1 MVKSGTRLRPWHFVV
16 LGAGVL
22 ALLVGASLLFLLR
35 TDGSASPTVAEAPP
49 SQALPEAKVAAGALN
64 DAPPPT
70 EASADAMREEAA
82 PERRSPLV
90 VDHLGA
96 KRVSC
101 AAACA
106 LEEQCGFRS
115 RAECAAASCEGE
127 LRRVSR
133 SDFQLENASDCA
145 LLALLPCEEA
155 CWKQGEC
162 TGHHEGDK
170 QCTAACRT
178 LVRQAPRETF
188 REKRCVLER
197 SCGDLPLCAE

>member
-1 MVKSGTRLRPWHFVV
+1 MVSPGARLRPWHFVV

-22 ALLVGASLLFLLR
+22 VLLVGASLLFLLR
-35 TDGSASPTVAEAPP
+35 TDGKAPPTVAEAPP
-49 SQALPEAKVAAGALN
+49 SQAMPEAKMAAGALN

-70 EASADAMREEAA
+70 EAAAEAMREEAA
-82 PERRSPLV
+82 PKRRSPLV

-133 SDFQLENASDCA
+133 SDFQLESASDCA
-145 LLALLPCEEA
+145 HLAELPCEEA

-162 TGHHEGDK
+162 TGHHDGDK

-178 LVRQAPRETF
+178 LVRQAPREIF

-197 SCGDLPLCAE
+197 SCGDLPMCAE